1 VSGSLKCPVCGGE
14 LLEREMEKLP
24 RGGSNVA
31 VVQVCAE
38 VCPRCGERL
47 YTPESVRW
55 FERIRARLEREETEG
70 FERLGQ
76 SFLVPS

>member
-1 VSGSLKCPVCGGE
+1 
-14 LLEREMEKLP
+14 
-24 RGGSNVA
+24 

-47 YTPESVRW
+47 YTPETVRW

-70 FERLGQ
+70 FERLIQ